1 VALSGLGGD
10 EIFGGYPSF
19 DRVPRVMPAMRYWKR
34 SPDLVRRA
42 AAGVVRSIGGGAVT
56 ATKLA
61 SVMESEGTVASVW
74 PVTRQIF
81 ADADRRRLV
90 HDAWTPAPDAG
101 DRYQALLEAAY
112 ASAPDADVWAAVS
125 YAEARTYMHDVLL
138 RDTDQM
144 SMAHALEVR
153 VPLLDHRLVS
163 AVCALPAAL
172 KNGERPKSLLADSLP
187 APLPPSILDRPKRG
201 FTLPF
206 DPWMRTSLR
215 AFCQT
220 QLGDRGL
227 AARGLFRPGQIETLW
242 NGFLDR
248 APGITWARLWTL
260 VALNAWMER
269 LHVKASLP

>member
-1 VALSGLGGD
+1 
-10 EIFGGYPSF
+10 
-19 DRVPRVMPAMRYWKR
+19 M
-34 SPDLVRRA
+34 VRT
-42 AAGVVRSIGGGAVT
+42 IGGGSVA

-61 SVMESEGTVASVW
+61 SVMESEGTVAAVW

-81 ADADRRRLV
+81 SDGDRRRLLRES
-90 HDAWTPAPDAG
+90 WTPAPELS
-101 DRYQALLEAAY
+101 DRYRPLLRTAY
-112 ASAPDADVWAAVS
+112 SSAPDADLWAAVS

-163 AVCALPAAL
+163 FVCALPASL
-172 KNGERPKSLLADSLP
+172 KEGERPKALLADSLP
-187 APLPPSILDRPKRG
+187 DPLPASIRNQPKRG

-215 AFCQT
+215 GFCEA
-220 QLGDRGL
+220 QLGERGL
-227 AARGLFRPGQIETLW
+227 AGRGLFRPGQLETLW
-242 NGFLDR
+242 NGFLHR
-248 APGITWARLWTL
+248 APGLTWSRIWLL

-269 LHVKASLP
+269 NHVKASGV